1 MGRKQS
7 AIVFNAHTMYSKN
20 AKKNEYK
27 YQREKKK
34 EELFTPNVKEKIN
47 KGKKKKKKE
56 NKERR
61 NTVER

>member
-1 MGRKQS
+1 M
-7 AIVFNAHTMYSKN
+7 
-20 AKKNEYK
+20 
-27 YQREKKK
+27 
-34 EELFTPNVKEKIN
+34 FTPNVKEKIN